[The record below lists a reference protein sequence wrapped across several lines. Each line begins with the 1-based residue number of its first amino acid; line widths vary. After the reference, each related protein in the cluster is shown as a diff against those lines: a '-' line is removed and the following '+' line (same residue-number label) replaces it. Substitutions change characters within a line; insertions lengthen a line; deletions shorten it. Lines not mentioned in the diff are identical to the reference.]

1 VSERGRAASDVAAE
15 QTIVGSM
22 MTSRLAFDEVT
33 SRGGL
38 SGVEFYQPRHQVI
51 FTVMV
56 DLADAGTPVEPT
68 TVLAEL
74 TDRKELAKVGGAAYL
89 HQLMT
94 MASPGSAGFHA
105 DRVKLLYRTR
115 RAAQLAERIIQIAD
129 EVSPDELQDALAA
142 TAIEL
147 DLIVDETDGRAIEG
161 LSNWRD
167 FMSVAPDPS
176 DWVVPGLLER
186 QEVVMIL
193 GASGIG
199 KSWLSR
205 QFALCV
211 AAGLHPFKF
220 TRIDPKRTLL
230 VDLEN
235 PASTLRR
242 QSEAVFLQAER
253 LGVPIGNR
261 GHLWTFPEG
270 FNLRKRADAMQLE
283 SVVADIRPDV
293 LCLGSL
299 YNAYQRGRDDWDHV
313 AEDVKAVFNRI
324 RQRYGCAVWLEHH
337 MPKKQGGGHTES
349 PFGSSVWERWVM
361 YGRVLKMVND
371 EVFELA
377 ATFRGDRDANRDFP
391 PGLRRGGEFPW
402 TPIWDAAE
410 LDYLRNGKH

>member
-242 QSEAVFLQAER
+242 QSEAV
-253 LGVPIGNR
+253 
-261 GHLWTFPEG
+261 
-270 FNLRKRADAMQLE
+270 
-283 SVVADIRPDV
+283 
-293 LCLGSL
+293 
-299 YNAYQRGRDDWDHV
+299 
-313 AEDVKAVFNRI
+313 
-324 RQRYGCAVWLEHH
+324 
-337 MPKKQGGGHTES
+337 
-349 PFGSSVWERWVM
+349 WERWVM